1 MPAAPTNDLPRF
13 LAVRVGDL
21 VAVRSHDTTEP
32 YGDWWL
38 GQVIH
43 AEGGARCNANSLFQI
58 ACVDSGVIRTVN
70 ADAVIEILQGRS
82 AALEPAHDHSH
93 QGQGS
98 DQSYQEGDRHGR

>member
-1 MPAAPTNDLPRF
+1 MGRRMERQQDPCF

-21 VAVRSHDTTEP
+21 VAVAGASADP
-32 YGDWWL
+32 AAAWI

-43 AEGGARCNANSLFQI
+43 AEGGARCAANSLFQI
-58 ACVDSGVIRTVN
+58 ACVDSGVIRTFN

-98 DQSYQEGDRHGR
+98 GQSYQEGDRHGR